1 VSELADLEE
10 QDDISEQLKKTM
22 SANDE
27 RSTAVNDMLNRITA
41 DPIDSGSGL
50 ADFKPVTAPK
60 SRSFMDNLADLMPG
74 SKEGFESDLLRR
86 AAGASTVPNDLSL
99 DSLSNYTKSYEAGG
113 ILGKPYYAPK
123 GGDAEP
129 NGAIMQKLNRITN
142 ILEDI
147 QMEKTSNITEELI
160 LYSFLGVFVIFVVDS
175 FARAGKYHR

>member
-1 VSELADLEE
+1 
-10 QDDISEQLKKTM
+10 M

-50 ADFKPVTAPK
+50 ADFKPVTTPK

-86 AAGASTVPNDLSL
+86 AAGAASATVPNDLSL

-123 GGDAEP
+123 
-129 NGAIMQKLNRITN
+129 
-142 ILEDI
+142 
-147 QMEKTSNITEELI
+147 
-160 LYSFLGVFVIFVVDS
+160 
-175 FARAGKYHR
+175 